1 MNKPNFTKIFNNVKD
16 AVGKHSPEI
25 LTGIGIAG
33 MVTTTVLAVKATPK
47 ALELIKEDSR
57 DNHDGDP
64 YAYTKVEAVK
74 SAWKCY
80 IPAVATCA
88 LSTACIISSSTVHTK
103 RNAAIAAAYELSQK
117 ALVDYKDAVIE
128 TIGEKKE
135 QIVKEKIAEN
145 RLKEDPVSKK
155 EVILTGKGSTLCYE
169 SLSGRYFESDME
181 SIKHAVNVLNAQMLD
196 DMYVS
201 LNDFYDLIGLSY
213 TDMGEKL
220 GWSIDDGLVETS
232 FSAKTT
238 DDGQL
243 CLVLDYSTQPKYNF
257 DRFS

>member
-1 MNKPNFTKIFNNVKD
+1 MKKENFKGLINSIKKTMIRK
-16 AVGKHSPEI
+16 SPEI
-25 LTGIGIAG
+25 LVGIGIAG
-33 MVTTTVLAVKATPK
+33 MITTAVLAVKATPK
-47 ALELIKEDSR
+47 ALDLIHEKEEEL
-57 DNHDGDP
+57 G
-64 YAYTKVEAVK
+64 VEKLTAGETVK
-74 SAWKCY
+74 TTWKCY

-88 LSTACIISSSTVHTK
+88 LSTACIIGSSTVHTK

-135 QIVKEKIAEN
+135 QVVKEKIAEK
-145 RLKEDPVSKK
+145 RLKEDPISKK

-181 SIKHAVNVLNAQMLD
+181 AIKHAVNVLNAQMLD

-201 LNDFYDLIGLSY
+201 LNDFYDLIELSY

-243 CLVLDYSTQPKYNF
+243 CLVLDYITQPKYNF

>member
-1 MNKPNFTKIFNNVKD
+1 MKKENFKGLINGIKKTMIRK
-16 AVGKHSPEI
+16 SPEI
-25 LTGIGIAG
+25 LVGIGIAG
-33 MVTTTVLAVKATPK
+33 MITTTVLDVKATPK
-47 ALELIKEDSR
+47 ALKLIHEKEEEL
-57 DNHDGDP
+57 G
-64 YAYTKVEAVK
+64 VEKLTVGETVK
-74 SAWKCY
+74 TAWKCY
-80 IPAVATCA
+80 IPAVATCV

-155 EVILTGKGSTLCYE
+155 EVILTGKGCTLCYE

>member
-1 MNKPNFTKIFNNVKD
+1 MKKENFKGLVNGIKKTMIRK
-16 AVGKHSPEI
+16 SPEI
-25 LTGIGIAG
+25 LVGIGIAG

-47 ALELIKEDSR
+47 ALKLIHEKEEEL
-57 DNHDGDP
+57 G
-64 YAYTKVEAVK
+64 VEKLTAGETVK
-74 SAWKCY
+74 TTWKCY

-88 LSTACIISSSTVHTK
+88 LSTACIIGSSTVHTK

-220 GWSIDDGLVETS
+220 GWSIDDGLIETS

-243 CLVLDYSTQPKYNF
+243 CLVLDYPTQPKYNF

>member
-1 MNKPNFTKIFNNVKD
+1 MKKENFKGLVNGIKNTMIRK
-16 AVGKHSPEI
+16 SPEI
-25 LTGIGIAG
+25 LVGIGIAG
-33 MVTTTVLAVKATPK
+33 MITTTVLAVKATPK
-47 ALELIKEDSR
+47 ALELIREKEEEL
-57 DNHDGDP
+57 G
-64 YAYTKVEAVK
+64 VEKLTAGETVK
-74 SAWKCY
+74 TAWKCY

-88 LSTACIISSSTVHTK
+88 LSTVCIISSSTVHTK

-117 ALVDYKDAVIE
+117 ALVDYKDAVVE

-220 GWSIDDGLVETS
+220 GWSIDDGLAETS

-243 CLVLDYSTQPKYNF
+243 CLVLDYVTQPKYNF

>member
-1 MNKPNFTKIFNNVKD
+1 MKKENFKGLINGIKKTMIRK
-16 AVGKHSPEI
+16 SPEI
-25 LTGIGIAG
+25 LVGIGIAG

-47 ALELIKEDSR
+47 ALELIHEKKEEL
-57 DNHDGDP
+57 G
-64 YAYTKVEAVK
+64 VEKLTAGETVK
-74 SAWKCY
+74 TAWKCY

-88 LSTACIISSSTVHTK
+88 LSTACIIGSSTVHTK

-117 ALVDYKDAVIE
+117 ALTDYKDAVIE

-196 DMYVS
+196 DMYAS

>member
-1 MNKPNFTKIFNNVKD
+1 MKKENFKGLINGIKKTMIRK
-16 AVGKHSPEI
+16 SPEI
-25 LTGIGIAG
+25 LVGIGIAG
-33 MVTTTVLAVKATPK
+33 MITTTVLAVKATPK
-47 ALELIKEDSR
+47 ALKLIREKEEEL
-57 DNHDGDP
+57 G
-64 YAYTKVEAVK
+64 VEKLTAGETVK
-74 SAWKCY
+74 TAWKCY

-135 QIVKEKIAEN
+135 QVVKEKIAEK

-155 EVILTGKGSTLCYE
+155 EVVLTGKGSTLCYE

-243 CLVLDYSTQPKYNF
+243 CLVLDYVTQPKYNF

>member
-1 MNKPNFTKIFNNVKD
+1 MKKENFKGLVNGIKNIMIRK
-16 AVGKHSPEI
+16 SPEI
-25 LTGIGIAG
+25 LIGIGIAG
-33 MVTTTVLAVKATPK
+33 MITTAVLAVKATPK
-47 ALELIKEDSR
+47 ALDLIHEKKEEL
-57 DNHDGDP
+57 G
-64 YAYTKVEAVK
+64 VEKLTAGETVK
-74 SAWKCY
+74 TAWKCY

-88 LSTACIISSSTVHTK
+88 LSTACIIGSSTVHTK

-135 QIVKEKIAEN
+135 QVVKEKVAEK

-181 SIKHAVNVLNAQMLD
+181 SIKSAVNVLNAQMLD

-238 DDGQL
+238 DDGQV
-243 CLVLDYSTQPKYNF
+243 CLVLDYVTQPKYNF

>member
-1 MNKPNFTKIFNNVKD
+1 MKKENVK
-16 AVGKHSPEI
+16 GLINGIKKTMIRKSPEI
-25 LTGIGIAG
+25 LVGIGIAG
-33 MVTTTVLAVKATPK
+33 MITTTVLAVKATPK
-47 ALELIKEDSR
+47 ALKLIHEKEEEL
-57 DNHDGDP
+57 G
-64 YAYTKVEAVK
+64 VEKLTAGETVK
-74 SAWKCY
+74 AAWKCY

-88 LSTACIISSSTVHTK
+88 LSTACIIGSSTVHTK

-135 QIVKEKIAEN
+135 QVVKEKIAEK

-238 DDGQL
+238 DDGRL
-243 CLVLDYSTQPKYNF
+243 CLVIDYVTQPKYNF

>member
-1 MNKPNFTKIFNNVKD
+1 MKKENFKGLINGIKKTMIRK
-16 AVGKHSPEI
+16 SPEI
-25 LTGIGIAG
+25 LIGIGIAG
-33 MVTTTVLAVKATPK
+33 MITTTVLAVKATPK
-47 ALELIKEDSR
+47 AIVLIHEKEEEL
-57 DNHDGDP
+57 G
-64 YAYTKVEAVK
+64 VEKLTVGETVK
-74 SAWKCY
+74 TTWKCY

-88 LSTACIISSSTVHTK
+88 ISTACIISSSTVHTK

-135 QIVKEKIAEN
+135 QVVKEKIAEN

-181 SIKHAVNVLNAQMLD
+181 SIKSAVNVLNAQMLD

>member
-1 MNKPNFTKIFNNVKD
+1 MKKENFKGLINGIQKTMIRK
-16 AVGKHSPEI
+16 SPEI
-25 LTGIGIAG
+25 LVGIGIAG
-33 MVTTTVLAVKATPK
+33 MITTTVLAVKATPK
-47 ALELIKEDSR
+47 ALKLIREKEEEL
-57 DNHDGDP
+57 G
-64 YAYTKVEAVK
+64 VEKLTAGETVK
-74 SAWKCY
+74 TAWKCY

-135 QIVKEKIAEN
+135 QVVKEKIAEK

-243 CLVLDYSTQPKYNF
+243 CLVLDYVTQPKYNF

>member
-1 MNKPNFTKIFNNVKD
+1 MKKENFKGLVDGIKKTMIRK
-16 AVGKHSPEI
+16 SPEI
-25 LTGIGIAG
+25 LIGIGIAG
-33 MVTTTVLAVKATPK
+33 MVTATVLAVKATPK
-47 ALELIKEDSR
+47 ALDLIHEKKEEL
-57 DNHDGDP
+57 G
-64 YAYTKVEAVK
+64 VEKLTAGETVK
-74 SAWKCY
+74 AAWKCY

-88 LSTACIISSSTVHTK
+88 LSTACIISSSTVHSK

-117 ALVDYKDAVIE
+117 ALVDYKDAVID

-145 RLKEDPVSKK
+145 QLKEDPVSKK

-196 DMYVS
+196 DMYVN

>member
-1 MNKPNFTKIFNNVKD
+1 M
-16 AVGKHSPEI
+16 
-25 LTGIGIAG
+25 
-33 MVTTTVLAVKATPK
+33 
-47 ALELIKEDSR
+47 
-57 DNHDGDP
+57 
-64 YAYTKVEAVK
+64 
-74 SAWKCY
+74 
-80 IPAVATCA
+80 
-88 LSTACIISSSTVHTK
+88 HTK

>member
-1 MNKPNFTKIFNNVKD
+1 MKKENFKGLINGIKKTMIRK
-16 AVGKHSPEI
+16 SPEI
-25 LTGIGIAG
+25 LVGIGIAG
-33 MVTTTVLAVKATPK
+33 MITTTVLAVKATPK
-47 ALELIKEDSR
+47 ALKLIHEKEEEL
-57 DNHDGDP
+57 G
-64 YAYTKVEAVK
+64 VEKLTAGETVK
-74 SAWKCY
+74 TTWKCY

-88 LSTACIISSSTVHTK
+88 LSTACIIGSSTVHTK

-117 ALVDYKDAVIE
+117 ALVDYKDAIIE

-135 QIVKEKIAEN
+135 QVVKEKIAEN
-145 RLKEDPVSKK
+145 RLKEDPISKK

>member
-1 MNKPNFTKIFNNVKD
+1 MKKENVK
-16 AVGKHSPEI
+16 GLINGIKKTMIRKSPEI
-25 LTGIGIAG
+25 LVGIGIAG
-33 MVTTTVLAVKATPK
+33 MITTTVLAVKATPK
-47 ALELIKEDSR
+47 ALKLIHEKEEEL
-57 DNHDGDP
+57 G
-64 YAYTKVEAVK
+64 VEKLTAGETVK
-74 SAWKCY
+74 TAWKCY

-88 LSTACIISSSTVHTK
+88 LSTACIIGSSTVHTK

-135 QIVKEKIAEN
+135 QVVKEKIAEK

-238 DDGQL
+238 DDGRL
-243 CLVLDYSTQPKYNF
+243 CLVIDYVTQPKYNF

>member
-1 MNKPNFTKIFNNVKD
+1 MKKENFKGLVDGIKKTMIRK
-16 AVGKHSPEI
+16 SPEI
-25 LTGIGIAG
+25 LIGIGIAG
-33 MVTTTVLAVKATPK
+33 MITTTVLAVKATPK
-47 ALELIKEDSR
+47 AIDLIHEKEEEL
-57 DNHDGDP
+57 G
-64 YAYTKVEAVK
+64 VEKLTVGETVK
-74 SAWKCY
+74 TTWKCY
-80 IPAVATCA
+80 IPAAATCV
-88 LSTACIISSSTVHTK
+88 LSTACIIGSSTVHMK

-135 QIVKEKIAEN
+135 QVVKEKIAEK

-181 SIKHAVNVLNAQMLD
+181 AIKHAVNVLNSQMLD

-201 LNDFYDLIGLSY
+201 LNDFYDLIELSY

-220 GWSIDDGLVETS
+220 GWSIDDGLVQTS

-243 CLVLDYSTQPKYNF
+243 CLVLDYITQPKYNF

>member
-1 MNKPNFTKIFNNVKD
+1 MKKENFKGLVNGIKNTMIRK
-16 AVGKHSPEI
+16 SPEI
-25 LTGIGIAG
+25 LVGIGIAG
-33 MVTTTVLAVKATPK
+33 MITTTVLAVKATPK
-47 ALELIKEDSR
+47 ALELIHEKKEEL
-57 DNHDGDP
+57 G
-64 YAYTKVEAVK
+64 VEKLTAGETVK
-74 SAWKCY
+74 TAWKCY
-80 IPAVATCA
+80 IPAVV
-88 LSTACIISSSTVHTK
+88 STACIISSSTVHTK

-135 QIVKEKIAEN
+135 QIVKEKIAEK

-238 DDGQL
+238 DYGQL

>member
-1 MNKPNFTKIFNNVKD
+1 MKKENFKGLINGIKKTMIRK
-16 AVGKHSPEI
+16 SPEI
-25 LTGIGIAG
+25 LVGIGIAG
-33 MVTTTVLAVKATPK
+33 MITTTVLAVKATPK
-47 ALELIKEDSR
+47 ALELIHEKEEEL
-57 DNHDGDP
+57 G
-64 YAYTKVEAVK
+64 VEKLTVGETVK
-74 SAWKCY
+74 TAWKCY
-80 IPAVATCA
+80 IPAVATCV
-88 LSTACIISSSTVHTK
+88 LSTACIIGSSTVHTK

-135 QIVKEKIAEN
+135 QVVKEKIAEN

-155 EVILTGKGSTLCYE
+155 EVILTGKGFTLCYE

-243 CLVLDYSTQPKYNF
+243 CLVLDYSIQPKYNF

>member
-1 MNKPNFTKIFNNVKD
+1 MKKENFKGLINGIKKTIIRK
-16 AVGKHSPEI
+16 SPEI
-25 LTGIGIAG
+25 LVGIGIAG

-47 ALELIKEDSR
+47 ALELIREKEEEL
-57 DNHDGDP
+57 G
-64 YAYTKVEAVK
+64 VEKLTAGETVK
-74 SAWKCY
+74 TAWKCY

-88 LSTACIISSSTVHTK
+88 LSTACIISSSTVHSK

-181 SIKHAVNVLNAQMLD
+181 SIKHAVNALNAQMLD

-243 CLVLDYSTQPKYNF
+243 CLVLDYSIQPKYNF

>member
-1 MNKPNFTKIFNNVKD
+1 MKKENFKGLINGIKKTMIRK
-16 AVGKHSPEI
+16 SPEI
-25 LTGIGIAG
+25 LVGIGIAG
-33 MVTTTVLAVKATPK
+33 MITTTVLAVKATPK
-47 ALELIKEDSR
+47 ALDLIHEKKEEL
-57 DNHDGDP
+57 G
-64 YAYTKVEAVK
+64 VEKLTAGETVK
-74 SAWKCY
+74 TAWKCY

-135 QIVKEKIAEN
+135 QVVKEKIAEK

>member
-1 MNKPNFTKIFNNVKD
+1 MKKENFKD
-16 AVGKHSPEI
+16 LINGIKKTMIRKSPEI
-25 LTGIGIAG
+25 LIGIGIAG
-33 MVTTTVLAVKATPK
+33 MITTTVLAVKATPK
-47 ALELIKEDSR
+47 AIVLIHEKEEEL
-57 DNHDGDP
+57 G
-64 YAYTKVEAVK
+64 VEKLTVGETVK
-74 SAWKCY
+74 TTWKCY

-88 LSTACIISSSTVHTK
+88 ISTACIISSSTVHTK

-220 GWSIDDGLVETS
+220 GWSIDDGLIETS

>member
-1 MNKPNFTKIFNNVKD
+1 MKKENFKGLINDIKKTMIRK
-16 AVGKHSPEI
+16 SPEI
-25 LTGIGIAG
+25 LVGIGIAG
-33 MVTTTVLAVKATPK
+33 MITTTVLAVKATPK
-47 ALELIKEDSR
+47 ALKLIREKEEEL
-57 DNHDGDP
+57 G
-64 YAYTKVEAVK
+64 VEKLTAGETVK
-74 SAWKCY
+74 TAWKCY

-88 LSTACIISSSTVHTK
+88 LSTACIIGSSTVHTK

-135 QIVKEKIAEN
+135 QVVKEKIAEK

>member
-1 MNKPNFTKIFNNVKD
+1 MKKENLKGLVNGIKKTMIRK
-16 AVGKHSPEI
+16 SPEI
-25 LTGIGIAG
+25 LVGIGIAG
-33 MVTTTVLAVKATPK
+33 MITTTVLAVKATPK
-47 ALELIKEDSR
+47 ALKLIHEKEEEL
-57 DNHDGDP
+57 G
-64 YAYTKVEAVK
+64 VEKLTAGETVK
-74 SAWKCY
+74 TAWKCY

-155 EVILTGKGSTLCYE
+155 EVILTGKGSALCYE

>member
-1 MNKPNFTKIFNNVKD
+1 MKKENFKGLVNGIKKTMIRK
-16 AVGKHSPEI
+16 SPEI
-25 LTGIGIAG
+25 LVGIGIAG

-47 ALELIKEDSR
+47 ALELIREKEEEL
-57 DNHDGDP
+57 G
-64 YAYTKVEAVK
+64 VEKLTAGETIK
-74 SAWKCY
+74 TTWKCY

-238 DDGQL
+238 DDGKL

>member
-1 MNKPNFTKIFNNVKD
+1 MKKENFKGLINGIKKTMIRK
-16 AVGKHSPEI
+16 SPEI
-25 LTGIGIAG
+25 LVGIGIAG
-33 MVTTTVLAVKATPK
+33 MITTTILAVKATPK
-47 ALELIKEDSR
+47 ALELIHEKEEELD
-57 DNHDGDP
+57 
-64 YAYTKVEAVK
+64 VEKLTAGETVK
-74 SAWKCY
+74 TAWKCY

-88 LSTACIISSSTVHTK
+88 LSIGCIIGSSTVHTK

-135 QIVKEKIAEN
+135 QVVKEKIAEK

-155 EVILTGKGSTLCYE
+155 EVVLTGKGSTLCYE